1 MKKIYVIDGPITGM
15 EFNLKGDVTTVG
27 RSPENDIV
35 ISDIGV
41 SREHAKFVRKQGKTF
56 VVDLSSLHGVFIN
69 GNKIARG
76 RETELKEEGVIRIG
90 NTVMSFKKTSA
101 KEKGAQYISSLAPDR
116 HHDATSEVSLEMRTS
131 RDYTKSLELLL
142 KVANIFSQSLN
153 IDELLGE
160 VIDQIFI
167 LLERIDRGAILLL
180 NKDKE
185 TLQMVASKTRMEDKA
200 GLFSTINY
208 SKSIVNRAI
217 NEGKPVMMSDTSRVN
232 PENLSDSIEQMN
244 IMSVMCVPL
253 VQRGEV
259 VGVIYVDSIGLPEGF
274 RKDDL
279 QLLTGLSNTAAVS
292 IENARLYSN
301 LEQLVDQRT
310 RQLEKAQDRLKESE
324 SRFRAVFENMSNG
337 VAVFEARADGADF
350 IFKDLNKAAENI
362 DGIKKEDVI
371 GKSVITV
378 FPAFRE
384 YGFSDIFKRVWA
396 TGKPEYHSPM
406 LYKDN
411 GAPSWRTSYVYKLP
425 GGEIVHIFEDITDQ
439 KTAVENQQRLERQL
453 AHAQKME
460 SLGRMA
466 GGVAHNFRNIL
477 QAIMGNTQFLQ
488 MAYDQDERL
497 QEITKIMHESVKKGA
512 DFIDSLLKFS
522 RQDIERGMLPLDLE
536 DVISETYRIIS
547 NTFDQKIKITTQVEG
562 PLPIKGDQVSLNQVF
577 INLCNNARDSMPE
590 GGELTLAGKRVN
602 DDIVV
607 TIFDTGLG
615 MDEDTVKKIFDPFYT
630 TKDVGK
636 GTGLGL
642 SITHGI
648 IEEHNGSI
656 SVSSKPGKGTRF
668 TISFPLAEKFDR
680 LESKSPLKIRRGSG
694 ETVLIVDDE
703 PDVLEGLNNM
713 VTAIGY
719 EVITADGGI
728 QAIDRFKKYKPDIVL
743 MDWKMANMD
752 GATAATKIVELDPH
766 ARVVLI
772 SGYQESAKS
781 EIETR
786 LKNVIKD
793 FIIKPFDLKKLSE
806 VVARALSS

>member
-1 MKKIYVIDGPITGM
+1 MKKVYVIDGPIAGIK
-15 EFNLKGDVTTVG
+15 FDLKGDVTTIG

-41 SREHAKFVRKQGKTF
+41 SREHAKFVKKQGKTF
-56 VVDLSSLHGVFIN
+56 VVDLSSLHGVFID

-76 RETELKEEGVIRIG
+76 RETELNEESVIRIG
-90 NTVMSFKKTSA
+90 NTVLSFKKESA
-101 KEKGAQYISSLAPDR
+101 KDKGAQWISSLATEQ
-116 HHDATSEVSLEMRTS
+116 HHDATSELSLEMRTS

-153 IDELLGE
+153 VDELLGE

-180 NKDKE
+180 KKDKE
-185 TLQMVASKTRMEDKA
+185 TLQEVASKTRMEDKA

-208 SKSIVNRAI
+208 SRTIVNRAI
-217 NEGKPVMMSDTSRVN
+217 NEGKPVMMSDTSRVK
-232 PENLSDSIEQMN
+232 PENLSNSMEQMN

-253 VQRGEV
+253 IQRGEV

-279 QLLTGLSNTAAVS
+279 QLLMGLSNTAAVA

-301 LEQLVDQRT
+301 LEQLVDERT
-310 RQLEKAQDRLKESE
+310 RQLAKAQDRLKESE

-337 VAVFEARADGADF
+337 VAIFEAVADGADF
-350 IFKDLNKAAENI
+350 VFKDLNKAAENI

-371 GKSVITV
+371 GKSVNTV
-378 FPAFRE
+378 LAAFRE
-384 YGFSDIFKRVWA
+384 YGFLGIFKRVWT

-411 GAPSWRTSYVYKLP
+411 GTLSWRTSYVYKLP
-425 GGEIVHIFEDITDQ
+425 GGEIVYIFEDITDQ

-453 AHAQKME
+453 SHAQKME

-488 MAYDQDERL
+488 MAYGQDERL
-497 QEITKIMHESVKKGA
+497 QEITKVMNASVKKGS

-536 DVISETYRIIS
+536 DVINETHKIIS
-547 NTFDQKIKITTQVEG
+547 NTFDQKIKISTQVEG
-562 PLPIKGDQVSLNQVF
+562 PLPIKGDHASLNQVF

-590 GGELTLAGKRVN
+590 GGELTLAGKREN

-607 TIFDTGLG
+607 TIFDTGFG

-630 TKDVGK
+630 TKDVGQ

-648 IEEHNGSI
+648 IEEHNGSV

-668 TISFPLAEKFDR
+668 TISFPVAEKFDR
-680 LESKSPLKIRRGSG
+680 LESKSPLKIRRGRG
-694 ETVLIVDDE
+694 ETVLVVDDE
-703 PDVLEGLNNM
+703 PDVLEGLKNM

-719 EVITADGGI
+719 EAIIAGSGV
-728 QAIDRFKKYKPDIVL
+728 QAIERFRKYKPDIVL

-752 GATAATKIVELDPH
+752 GATAATKIIGLDPH
-766 ARVVLI
+766 ARIVLI
-772 SGYQESAKS
+772 SGYQESAQTD
-781 EIETR
+781 IETR

-793 FIIKPFDLKKLSE
+793 FIIKPFDLKRLSE
-806 VVARALSS
+806 VVVRALSS

>member
-1 MKKIYVIDGPITGM
+1 LKKIYVIDGPIAGVK
-15 EFNLKGDVTTVG
+15 FDLKGDVTTIG
-27 RSPENDIV
+27 RSPENDII

-41 SREHAKFVRKQGKTF
+41 SREHAQFMKKHGKTF
-56 VVDLSSLHGVFIN
+56 IVDLSSLHGVFVD
-69 GNKIARG
+69 GNKIASG
-76 RETELKEEGVIRIG
+76 RETEVDEESVIRIG
-90 NTVMSFKKTSA
+90 NTVLSFKKKSA
-101 KEKGAQYISSLAPDR
+101 KDKGAQWISSLAAER
-116 HHDATSEVSLEMRTS
+116 HHDETSELSLEMRTS

-142 KVANIFSQSLN
+142 KVSNIFSQSLDV
-153 IDELLGE
+153 DELLGE

-185 TLQMVASKTRMEDKA
+185 TLQEVASKTRMEDRA

-208 SKSIVNRAI
+208 SRTIVNKAI
-217 NEGKPVMMSDTSRVN
+217 SEGKPVMVSDTSRVN
-232 PENLSDSIEQMN
+232 REDLSNSMEQMN

-259 VGVIYVDSIGLPEGF
+259 AGVIYVDSIGLPEGF

-279 QLLTGLSNTAAVS
+279 QLLMGLSNTAAIA

-310 RQLEKAQDRLKESE
+310 RQLAKAQDRLSESE

-337 VAVFEARADGADF
+337 VAIYEALGEGTDF
-350 IFKDLNKAAENI
+350 IFKDLNKAAEEI
-362 DGIKKEDVI
+362 DSIKKQDVI
-371 GKSVITV
+371 GKSVRTV

-384 YGFSDIFKRVWA
+384 YGFLDIFKRVWT

-411 GAPSWRTSYVYKLP
+411 GTLSWRTSYVYKLP
-425 GGEIVHIFEDITDQ
+425 GGEIVYIFEDITDQ
-439 KTAVENQQRLERQL
+439 KSALENQQRLERQL
-453 AHAQKME
+453 SHAQKME

-488 MAYDQDERL
+488 MAYGQDEQL
-497 QEITKIMHESVKKGA
+497 QNITKVMNESVKKGS

-536 DVISETYRIIS
+536 DVISETYKIIS
-547 NTFDQKIKITTQVEG
+547 NTFDQKIKISIKVEE
-562 PLPIKGDQVSLNQVF
+562 PLPIKGDHLSLNQVF
-577 INLCNNARDSMPE
+577 INLCNNARDSMPD
-590 GGELTLAGKRVN
+590 GGELTIEGKREN
-602 DDIVV
+602 DEVVV
-607 TIFDTGLG
+607 TISDTGFG
-615 MDEDTVKKIFDPFYT
+615 MDEDTVKKVFDPFYT
-630 TKDVGK
+630 TKDVGQ

-648 IEEHNGSI
+648 IEEHNGSV
-656 SVSSKPGKGTRF
+656 SVSSEPGKGTRF
-668 TISFPLAEKFDR
+668 TIAFPIAEKFDR
-680 LESKSPLKIRRGSG
+680 LETKSPLKIRRGKG
-694 ETVLIVDDE
+694 ETVLVVDDE
-703 PDVLEGLNNM
+703 PDVLEGLKNM

-719 EVITADGGI
+719 EVITANSGT
-728 QAIDRFKKYKPDIVL
+728 QAIDRFRKHKPDIVL
-743 MDWKMANMD
+743 MDWKMSIMD
-752 GATAATKIVELDPH
+752 GATSAKRIIGLDPG
-766 ARVVLI
+766 ARIVLI
-772 SGYQESAKS
+772 SGYQESAKN
-781 EIETR
+781 EIEAG

-806 VVARALSS
+806 VVAKALSD

>member
-1 MKKIYVIDGPITGM
+1 LKKIYVIDGPIAGM

-41 SREHAKFVRKQGKTF
+41 SREHAAFVRKHGKIF
-56 VVDLSSLHGVFIN
+56 VVDSSSLHGVFVD

-76 RETELKEEGVIRIG
+76 RETELSEESVIRIG
-90 NTVMSFKKTSA
+90 NTVLSFKKESA
-101 KEKGAQYISSLAPDR
+101 KERGAQWISSLAAER

-142 KVANIFSQSLN
+142 KVANIFSQSLH

-208 SKSIVNRAI
+208 SRTIVNQAI
-217 NEGKPVMMSDTSRVN
+217 KEGKPVMMSDTSRVN
-232 PENLSDSIEQMN
+232 PENLSNSIEQMN

-253 VQRGEV
+253 IQRGEV

-279 QLLTGLSNTAAVS
+279 QLLTGLSNTAAVA

-310 RQLEKAQDRLKESE
+310 RQLANAQDRLKESE

-337 VAVFEARADGADF
+337 VAVFEAGPDGADF

-362 DGIKKEDVI
+362 DGIRKEDVI
-371 GKSVITV
+371 GKSVHMV
-378 FPAFRE
+378 FSAFRE
-384 YGFSDIFKRVWA
+384 YGFSDIFKRVWT

-406 LYKDN
+406 LYKDD
-411 GAPSWRTSYVYKLP
+411 GALSWRTSYVYKLP

-439 KTAVENQQRLERQL
+439 KMAFETQQSLERQL

-488 MAYDQDERL
+488 MAYEQDERL
-497 QEITKIMHESVKKGA
+497 QEITKVMHESVKKGS

-547 NTFDQKIKITTQVEG
+547 NTYDQKIKISTQVEG
-562 PLPIKGDQVSLNQVF
+562 PLPIKGDHVSLNQVF

-590 GGELTLAGKRVN
+590 GGELTLAGKREN

-607 TIFDTGLG
+607 TISDTGFG

-648 IEEHNGSI
+648 IEEHNASI

-668 TISFPLAEKFDR
+668 TISFPVAEKFDR
-680 LESKSPLKIRRGSG
+680 LESKSPLGIRRGSG
-694 ETVLIVDDE
+694 ETILIVDDE
-703 PDVLEGLNNM
+703 ADVLEGLNNM
-713 VTAIGY
+713 VAAIGY
-719 EVITADGGI
+719 EVITAGSGI
-728 QAIDRFKKYKPDIVL
+728 QAIDRFRKQKPDMVL
-743 MDWKMANMD
+743 MDWKMADMD
-752 GATAATKIVELDPH
+752 GATAATKIIELDPR
-766 ARVVLI
+766 ARIVLI
-772 SGYQESAKS
+772 SGYQESAKN

-786 LKNVIKD
+786 LRNVIKG

-806 VVARALSS
+806 VVARVLSS